1 MRFVRSRKAVV
12 ALGIAAVA
20 LVSAPQS
27 AMAQHRTYPYAAVA
41 VDFAF
46 RGVPS
51 LLPAG
56 NYDTRFFNFGQAP
69 HVMVNINLGQS
80 CGGLTQSQLI
90 AVFDE
95 GEEAFA
101 ENCPDATFGGQ
112 VFAFGGEQARD
123 TFTLTPGRNVFVCF
137 VGRHYA
143 LGMISFTNVINVG

>member
-1 MRFVRSRKAVV
+1 MRFVRGRKAVV

-20 LVSAPQS
+20 LVGAPQT
-27 AMAQHRTYPYAAVA
+27 AMAQHRTFNYAAVA

-46 RGVPS
+46 RGIPG

-56 NYDTRFFNFGQAP
+56 DYDTRFINIGQAP
-69 HVMVNINLGQS
+69 HVMVAINLGQS
-80 CGGLTQSQLI
+80 CKNLTQAQLI

-95 GEEAFA
+95 GEEAFG
-101 ENCPDATFGGQ
+101 ENCPDASFGGEI
-112 VFAFGGEQARD
+112 FAFGGEEAQG

-143 LGMISFTNVINVG
+143 FGMISSTNVINVG

>member
-1 MRFVRSRKAVV
+1 MRLVRGRKAVV
-12 ALGIAAVA
+12 ALGIAAAA

-27 AMAQHRTYPYAAVA
+27 AMAQHRTYNYAAVA
-41 VDFAF
+41 VDFGF
-46 RGVPS
+46 RGIPS

-56 NYDTRFFNFGQAP
+56 TYDTRFFNIGQAP
-69 HVMVNINLGQS
+69 HVIVNINLGQS
-80 CGGLTQSQLI
+80 CGSLTTNQLI

-112 VFAFGGEQARD
+112 IFAEGGQQARD
-123 TFTLTPGRNVFVCF
+123 TMTLTPGRNVFVCF

-143 LGMISFTNVINVG
+143 LGMISSTNVINVG